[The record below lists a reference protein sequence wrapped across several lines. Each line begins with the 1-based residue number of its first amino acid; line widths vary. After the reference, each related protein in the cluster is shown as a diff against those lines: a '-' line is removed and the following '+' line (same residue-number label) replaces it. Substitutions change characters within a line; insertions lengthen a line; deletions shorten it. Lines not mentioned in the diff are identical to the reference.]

1 HDHILIPALKEV
13 GRMWQLGEAPIADE
27 HLTSRTVHRALEM
40 IQQDLPAPSADG
52 PRVLAFAVSG
62 NPHDLPI
69 RMVCQRMELAGFQ
82 VTDLGS
88 NMPASDL
95 AWAVTDRPF
104 DLLAVS
110 ATLLQHLG
118 AAADVVRRRNTE
130 LGGKPPILF
139 GGGVFGLVPDLHE
152 RLGGEA
158 SAATAKG
165 AVEAAKNL
173 LA

>member
-1 HDHILIPALKEV
+1 
-13 GRMWQLGEAPIADE
+13 
-27 HLTSRTVHRALEM
+27 
-40 IQQDLPAPSADG
+40 
-52 PRVLAFAVSG
+52 
-62 NPHDLPI
+62 
-69 RMVCQRMELAGFQ
+69 
-82 VTDLGS
+82 
-88 NMPASDL
+88 
-95 AWAVTDRPF
+95 VTDRPF

-158 SAATAKG
+158 SAATAQG